1 MRVRAQHLMAA
12 GLLAVCL
19 PLGISAGASAATV
32 AAVPRAAAAP
42 AYPAGSRFAPQAAP
56 AVSQNYYNAT
66 FTSKCSGWNFTTDSN
81 GQPNAY
87 TASTGTT
94 NCANVD
100 WYISG
105 TPTHSKCVVW
115 VFVPGAFANASHAVP
130 GLWNTSG
137 TKLYGN
143 TINENLYTD
152 QWAYIGTF
160 TNINHVNIGDNDGET
175 GTWLGTGVARSI
187 NFICGVN

>member
-1 MRVRAQHLMAA
+1 MRVRVQHLMAA

-19 PLGISAGASAATV
+19 PLGITAGASAATV

-42 AYPAGSRFAPQAAP
+42 AYPLGSGFAPP
-56 AVSQNYYNAT
+56 AGPAKIPNGGYYSAT
-66 FTSKCSGWNFTTDSN
+66 FTSKCSGWNFTTD
-81 GQPNAY
+81 GTGHQNAY

-105 TPTHSKCVVW
+105 PPTYSTCGFY
-115 VFVPGAFANASHAVP
+115 VFVPSAFANASHAVP
-130 GLWNTSG
+130 GLWATNG
-137 TKLYGN
+137 TKSYGL
-143 TINENLYTD
+143 TINENLYSD

-160 TNINHVNIGDNDGET
+160 TDINHVNIGDNDGET
-175 GTWLGTGVARSI
+175 GTWLGTGVTDSLWYYC
-187 NFICGVN
+187 N